1 MGSVRGLAAV
11 AALVGAV
18 AVVGCGGDGES
29 SSPTRVLNVSIAE
42 PAPNRVAFT
51 APASVQA
58 GAVRIRFT
66 NRGRQPHDATLL
78 RLDGGHTVTEALR
91 VIDSEGGPIP
101 DWLHAVGGVATV
113 QPGQS
118 STSVQNLAPGRYHL
132 VDLESGEAENAP
144 SGADRGAIANLEVTG
159 EAGTAQLP
167 ATTAQIAAYEY
178 GFRTQGLKPGRN
190 NVLFD
195 NTGAQLHHAVAA
207 PILPGRSLAEVR
219 TFAVSENAPGPP
231 PIDFE
236 RTASTAV
243 LDGQTKQVVEL
254 DLRRGR
260 YALLCFI
267 QDRAGGPPHVV
278 KGMIGEVT
286 VR

>member
-1 MGSVRGLAAV
+1 MRIVQRLVAGAALVSVAAV
-11 AALVGAV
+11 A
-18 AVVGCGGDGES
+18 GCGGDEPSAGS
-29 SSPTRVLNVSIAE
+29 RVLNVSIAE

-51 APASVQA
+51 LPDSVQA
-58 GAVRIRFT
+58 GAVRLRLT
-66 NRGRQPHDATLL
+66 NRGREPHEATLL
-78 RLDGGHTVTEALR
+78 RIDGGHTVAEALQ
-91 VIDSEGGPIP
+91 VINNEGGPIP

-113 QPGQS
+113 RPGQS

-144 SGADRGAIANLEVTG
+144 SGAQRGGIATLQVTG
-159 EAGTAQLP
+159 EAGEPELP
-167 ATTAQIAAYEY
+167 ATSAQIVAYEY
-178 GFRTQGLKPGRN
+178 GFRTQGLKAGTN

-219 TFAVSENAPGPP
+219 TFAVSENASGPP

-236 RTASTAV
+236 RTVATAV
-243 LDGQTKQVVEL
+243 LDGRTQQVAQL
-254 DLRRGR
+254 DLSRGR

-267 QDRAGGPPHVV
+267 QDRSGGPPHVV
-278 KGMIGEVT
+278 KGMISEVT

>member
-1 MGSVRGLAAV
+1 MRRLAAGLA
-11 AALVGAV
+11 LVSMAGFA
-18 AVVGCGGDGES
+18 GCGGGGES
-29 SSPTRVLNVSIAE
+29 ASAPRVLNVSITE
-42 PAPNRVAFT
+42 PSANRVAFT

-58 GAVRIRFT
+58 GAVRMRFT

-78 RLDGGHTVTEALR
+78 RLDDGHTVAEALR
-91 VIDSEGGPIP
+91 VIEKEGGPIP

-113 QPGQS
+113 RPGQTG
-118 STSVQNLAPGRYHL
+118 TSVQNLAPGRYQL
-132 VDLESGEAENAP
+132 IDLESGDAENAP
-144 SGADRGAIANLEVTG
+144 TGAARGGIATVQVTG
-159 EAGTAQLP
+159 EAGEAELP
-167 ATTAQIAAYEY
+167 ATTAEIAAYEY
-178 GFRTQGLKPGRN
+178 GFRTQGLKAGTN

-195 NTGAQLHHAVAA
+195 NIGAQPHHAVAA

-236 RTASTAV
+236 RTVSTAV
-243 LDGQTKQVVEL
+243 LDGRTKQVVQL
-254 DLRRGR
+254 DLERGR
-260 YALLCFI
+260 YAMLCFI

-278 KGMIGEVT
+278 KGMIAEVT